1 MVYTKIFQRFRVI
14 FQTLYAAIL
23 TLILSWQS
31 QTSIK
36 ANKMSMKKLLVL
48 YYFLTLRTLMS
59 TTVDIL
65 CFIST
70 CIISC

>member
-48 YYFLTLRTLMS
+48 YVFFS
-59 TTVDIL
+59 
-65 CFIST
+65 
-70 CIISC
+70 